1 LDPKVRKMTRIIS
14 VVVVLS
20 LLICESACAQLKV
33 GAEQTRVYVPKLKGK
48 RVAIF
53 ANNTSEVKGVHLVDI
68 LVKEKVKVVKIMS
81 PEHGFRGDVPDGD
94 DVSNSVDEKTG
105 IPIISIYGDKNKKPT
120 PEHLKDID
128 VVIFDIQDVGCRFYT
143 YISSLHYLMEAC
155 AENKKKLIVFDRANP
170 NGFVDGPVLQ
180 IENKSFV
187 GMHPV
192 PIAHGMTIGEYAK
205 MINGE
210 GWLDNKMKCDL
221 EVIPL
226 KNYTH
231 HDSVSIPVK
240 PSPNLPND
248 HAVRLYPYMCLF
260 EGTALSLG
268 RGTYTP
274 FEIIGHPDLKDQ
286 PFEFTPVSIPSMS
299 AKPKLEGELCHG
311 IDLRKEKPERKISL
325 KHLIDMYNQFPDK
338 EKFFIS
344 YIDKLSGYKDFKE
357 QIKKG
362 MTEEQIRATW
372 QADLDKY
379 KAMRKKYLL
388 YED

>member
-1 LDPKVRKMTRIIS
+1 MTRIFS
-14 VVVVLS
+14 VVFVLS
-20 LLICESACAQLKV
+20 LLISSTACAQLKV
-33 GAEQTRVYVPKLKGK
+33 GAEQTKVYVPKLKGK
-48 RVAIF
+48 RVALF
-53 ANNTSEVKGVHLVDI
+53 ANNTSEVRGVHLVDI
-68 LVKEKVKVVKIMS
+68 LVKEKVNVVKIMS

-120 PEHLKDID
+120 AEHLKDID

-180 IENKSFV
+180 MENKSFV
-187 GMHPV
+187 GMHPI
-192 PIAHGMTIGEYAK
+192 PIAHGMTIGEYAR

-210 GWLDNKMKCDL
+210 GWLENKVKCDL

-231 HDSVSIPVK
+231 HDSVSLPVK

-248 HAVRLYPYMCLF
+248 HAVRLYPYICLF

-274 FEIIGHPDLKDQ
+274 FEILGHPDLKDQ
-286 PFEFTPVSIPSMS
+286 PFEFTPVSIPGMS
-299 AKPKLEGELCHG
+299 AKPKLEGQLCHG
-311 IDLRKEKPERKISL
+311 IDLRKVEPERKISL
-325 KHLIDMYNQFPDK
+325 KYLIDMYNQFPDK

-362 MTEEQIRATW
+362 MTEEEIRATW

-388 YED
+388 YND